1 MKCPSRK
8 GFELVGSYDPQF
20 NNDLFFLISFFSA
33 IFHSTNPLDPSDSQA
48 INNFNFFL
56 TLSMIHPILGSKNQ
70 IMTFLE
76 NYSRNYFKKF
86 IY

>member
-1 MKCPSRK
+1 MIYFS
-8 GFELVGSYDPQF
+8 
-20 NNDLFFLISFFSA
+20 LFLSFSA
-33 IFHSTNPLDPSDSQA
+33 IFHSTNPLDPYDSQA

-56 TLSMIHPILGSKNQ
+56 TLSMVHPILGSKNQ